1 MMSATR
7 LFLACA
13 VRRCTF
19 AAACLLA
26 LVPLIRAANISVL
39 STATYVGDQFDIEY
53 GLGSPSPS
61 KTVYLYINGSE
72 VDQVTNT
79 SNTYYQ
85 FTPPTAGN
93 YTFDVYYSDSVN
105 GPTSPTYNNTA
116 GTYSVSNPPAPS
128 ITNGSA
134 IGTVGIAFS
143 CYIDGGTHVSS
154 YDASGLP
161 TGLSVNTSSGQI
173 YGTPTTSG
181 TYSVSVSAYNVSGSD
196 SGTVTITINPQV
208 PASISTQPKDQS
220 PASAGAVVDG
230 PYCTFV
236 LRQDG
241 QMFGVGEN
249 VYGELGDGSQTGR
262 TSSVPVLGS
271 GEFVAASANL
281 FQTIAAKSDGTVWAW
296 GYNNNG
302 QLGDGTTTN
311 HFTPTQVPGLTGAT
325 AVAAGYF
332 HSVALKNDGT
342 VWAWGSNSYGQLGDG
357 TTTSH
362 YAATQ
367 ISGLSGVIAVSCGF
381 EHTLALKSDGTVWG
395 WGCNTYGQLGD
406 GTTTNRSTPVQ
417 VSSLTNVVAIACGY
431 NHSIAVKSDGSIW
444 AWGYNGS
451 GQLGNG
457 GTSSSSVPVQMS
469 GVSGVTRVASM
480 ASTTL
485 ILKSDGTVWGCGDDT
500 YGQLGNGTT
509 GTYNTP
515 IQMSGISG
523 VVAIAMGYYHTS
535 FVKSDGTV
543 WSCGYNG
550 YGQLGNGTYNTSYTP
565 VQIGGLTDCVF
576 SVVADGNPP
585 PTYQWQRE
593 PAGQTGFTNL
603 SNSAPFSGVTTS
615 QLRISSPPA
624 AMNGDKFLCIVTNP
638 SGTVTSNVVTLVL
651 GNPTLSILGGNNQT
665 AQTGTFNANPFD
677 LAVGNAAGS
686 EPLYGAT
693 VTFSVQSGGGYL
705 ATTNTGSPTLY
716 SSLTLTTDI
725 DGTAQVYY
733 KQPSGSGVSSQILAS
748 SGGGQITFT
757 TSTISGTPPNA
768 PDWVQAGTV
777 ASNSITI
784 SWGAA
789 STASGGSSVVGYNVY
804 RNGTLLNSTPIVGT
818 QYTDTTVAANTDYT
832 YTIKTVDTSG
842 GLSTATTLE
851 VSTAGTFEVFT
862 PMP

>member
-1 MMSATR
+1 MIPM
-7 LFLACA
+7 
-13 VRRCTF
+13 V
-19 AAACLLA
+19 
-26 LVPLIRAANISVL
+26 RAASITVL
-39 STATYVGDQFDIEY
+39 STATYVGDHFDIEY
-53 GLGSPSPS
+53 GLGSPAPN
-61 KTVYLYINGSE
+61 KTVYLYVNGSQ
-72 VDQVTNT
+72 VDEATNT
-79 SNTYYQ
+79 ANRYYQ
-85 FTPPTAGN
+85 FSPPSAGN

-116 GTYSVSNPPAPS
+116 GTFAVASPPAPS

-134 IGTVGIAFS
+134 TGTVGIAFS
-143 CYIDGGTHVSS
+143 YYVDGGNYVSS

-161 TGLSVNTSSGQI
+161 PGLSVNTSSGQI
-173 YGTPTTSG
+173 YGTPTATG
-181 TYSVSVSAYNVSGSD
+181 TYSVNVSAYNSSGSG
-196 SGTVTITINPQV
+196 SGTVTITIIPQV
-208 PASISTQPKDQS
+208 PASIATQPKDES
-220 PASAGAVVDG
+220 PASAGAVIDG

-241 QMFGVGEN
+241 QMFGIGEN

-262 TSSVPVLGS
+262 PAPVPVVGS
-271 GEFVAASANL
+271 GEFFVASANM

-302 QLGDGTTTN
+302 QLGDGSTAN
-311 HFTPTQVPGLTGAT
+311 HFTPMQVPGLTGAT
-325 AVAAGYF
+325 DVAAGYF
-332 HSVALKNDGT
+332 HSVALRNDGT
-342 VWAWGSNSYGQLGDG
+342 VWTWGSNSYGQLGDG

-367 ISGLSGVIAVSCGF
+367 ISGLSGVIAVACGF
-381 EHTLALKSDGTVWG
+381 EHTLALKSDGTVWA
-395 WGCNTYGQLGD
+395 WGNNSYGQLGD
-406 GTTTNRSTPVQ
+406 GSTTNRSTAVQ
-417 VSSLTNVVAIACGY
+417 VSGLTNVVAIACGY
-431 NHSIAVKSDGSIW
+431 YHSLAVKSDGSVW
-444 AWGYNGS
+444 AWGYNGY

-457 GTSSSSVPVQMS
+457 GTSSSSTPVQMS
-469 GVSGVTRVASM
+469 GMSAVTRVASM

-515 IQMSGISG
+515 VQMSGVSG
-523 VVAIAMGYYHTS
+523 VVAIAMGYYHSTLL
-535 FVKSDGTV
+535 KSDGTV
-543 WSCGYNG
+543 WTSGYNG

-565 VQIGGLTDCVF
+565 VQVAGLTDCVF
-576 SVVADGNPP
+576 SVVADGNPA

-603 SNSAPFSGVTTS
+603 TNTSPFSGVTTS
-615 QLRISSPPA
+615 QLRISGPTA
-624 AMNGDKFLCIVTNP
+624 AMNGDKFLCIVTNA
-638 SGTVTSNVVTLVL
+638 SGTVTSNVATLVL
-651 GNPTLSILGGNNQT
+651 GNPTLSILGGNNQS
-665 AQTGTFNANPFD
+665 AQTGTFNASPFD

-748 SGGGQITFT
+748 SGGSQVTFT
-757 TSTISGTPPNA
+757 TSTMAGNPPIA
-768 PDWVQAGTV
+768 PSWVQAGTV
-777 ASNSITI
+777 TSTSISL
-784 SWGAA
+784 SWGVG
-789 STASGGSSVVGYNVY
+789 STSSGGSAIAGYNVY

-832 YTIKTVDTSG
+832 YTIKSVDTSG
-842 GLSTATTLE
+842 NLSTAATLA